1 MRRFLSI
8 TTVLTLLFTVTSPIM
23 AATCMGGTG
32 KAVSCHAMAAS
43 QAASHCDRH
52 EHHHHA
58 AAETSGTRSVTAAD
72 SDEKCPMD
80 CCIPGHRAS
89 ASVAY
94 SPQLLPPLAVSDQN
108 VHAVPVHFISAGF
121 SSHTDRG
128 PPSA

>member
-1 MRRFLSI
+1 MSI
-8 TTVLTLLFTVTSPIM
+8 TTVLGLLFTMTSPIM

-32 KAVSCHAMAAS
+32 KAASCHSM
-43 QAASHCDRH
+43 AASHCDRH

-58 AAETSGTRSVTAAD
+58 AEASTTKSITAAE

-80 CCIPGHRAS
+80 CCVPGHRTS

-94 SPQLLPPLAVSDQN
+94 APLLLPPLAVSDQN
-108 VHAVPVHFISAGF
+108 VHIVPVYFISAGF

-128 PPSA
+128 PPRV